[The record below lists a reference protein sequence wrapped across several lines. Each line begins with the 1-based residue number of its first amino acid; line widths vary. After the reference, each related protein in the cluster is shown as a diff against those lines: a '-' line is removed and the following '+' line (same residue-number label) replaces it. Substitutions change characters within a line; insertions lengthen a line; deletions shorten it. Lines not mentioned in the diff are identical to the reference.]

1 MSDIEELLKKH
12 VGDVDKALEGFEG
25 KVSSLED
32 LVKAL
37 DKRVAVV
44 PAGGGAVSRLGGPRG
59 LSDALDPTPSRPLV
73 GRRQLSISE
82 DDRKTMG
89 KILRGNTAAMA
100 EASDPDG
107 GIIVPEQ
114 IRAQIETLV
123 LKQSPI
129 RRLARVVDLTTGRTV
144 FPINLRGT
152 SAGWVGENEPRVE
165 TSTPTLAAMSPPG
178 GTLYALPSATEELVD
193 DAIVNLEQFLEEN
206 VVDAMAEQE
215 SRAFIYGD
223 GLRKPA
229 GFLAQPI
236 TPDGDDVRPIGTL
249 QDVAMPVNAGTLMPG
264 WQFLVAMIFS
274 LKAAYRAAPGT
285 SWLASTDFISRMAQI
300 TDEQGKPFYVPSLQE
315 GVPGMML
322 GYPVTECEHMPA
334 VAVNAYP
341 LAFGNWQRGYV
352 IGDRTQL
359 NVLRDPYTVKGR
371 IQWYFRKRVYGSV
384 LNTEAIKIAKALPAA

>member
-12 VGDVDKALEGFEG
+12 VGDVDTALEGFEG
-25 KVSSLED
+25 KVASLEE

-37 DKRVAVV
+37 QQQQSRTPVRL
-44 PAGGGAVSRLGGPRG
+44 AVSRGIRIGESDRSASFSGLVRG
-59 LSDALDPTPSRPLV
+59 NDGQPH
-73 GRRQLSISE
+73 LSITD
-82 DDRKTMG
+82 DDRRMMAN
-89 KILRGNTAAMA
+89 ILRGRTAAME

-107 GIIVPEQ
+107 GILVPEEV
-114 IRAQIETLV
+114 RAQIESLV

-129 RRLARVVDLTTGRTV
+129 RRLARVVDLKTGRTV
-144 FPINLRGT
+144 FPINERGT
-152 SAGWVGENEPRVE
+152 TAGWVGENEARIE
-165 TSTPTLAAMSPPG
+165 TGTPSLAAMSPPG

-215 SRAFIYGD
+215 SIAFIYGD
-223 GLRKPA
+223 GIRKPA

-236 TPDGDDVRPIGTL
+236 TADADGVRPIGTL
-249 QDVAMPVNAGTLMPG
+249 QDIAMPVNAETFMPS

-274 LKAAYRAAPGT
+274 LKAGYRAAPGT
-285 SWLASTDFISRMAQI
+285 SWLASTDFISRIAQI
-300 TDEQGKPFYVPSLQE
+300 TDTQGKPFYVPSLQE

-334 VAVNAYP
+334 VAGNAYP

-384 LNTEAIKIAKALPAA
+384 LNTEAIKVAKVLPA